1 MEKKAYEVDGFL
13 ARPDAAI
20 RLFLLFGPDGGLVR
34 ERAGRLAR
42 HLLGSEAEPFQLVRL
57 EGATLADDPARLAD
71 EAGQIGMFGG
81 ERVIRVTD
89 GAAAPAAVEAFLE
102 NPAGAAV
109 IVEAGDLR
117 PTHRL
122 RKLCRDSGAAA
133 ALPCYPD
140 DAESL
145 ERLVDGVLR
154 EAGLRIDPG
163 ARSLVVERLGPDR
176 GMNRSMLELLVLYKG
191 DTAAAIGT
199 ADVEAVLGDSSAV
212 GFDDIAFATLGGET
226 AKALQLLDKAVAEKT
241 PSVLIT
247 GQLLRQLD
255 RFDELDA
262 ARAEGK
268 SLDAVLRSLRLG
280 PRAREAAF
288 RRLYELWPVARRA
301 RAREMVVETD
311 LRIRGEGLG
320 EALACRDLVLRLA
333 TAARRGPG

>member
-1 MEKKAYEVDGFL
+1 MEKKAHEVEAFL

-42 HLLGSEAEPFQLVRL
+42 RLLGADAEPFQLVRL

-81 ERVIRVTD
+81 ERVIRVAD
-89 GAAAPAAVEAFLE
+89 GGTAPTAVEAFLE
-102 NPAGAAV
+102 NPTGAAV

-122 RKLCRDSGAAA
+122 RKLCRDSAQAAV
-133 ALPCYPD
+133 LPCYPD
-140 DAESL
+140 DAQSL
-145 ERLVDGVLR
+145 ERLVDGVMR
-154 EAGLRIDPG
+154 EAGLRIEPE
-163 ARSLVVERLGPDR
+163 ARALVVERLGPDR

-191 DTAAAIGT
+191 DTANPIDI
-199 ADVEAVLGDSSAV
+199 ADVDAVLGDSSAV
-212 GFDDIAFATLGGET
+212 GFDDIAFATLDGET
-226 AKALQLLDKAVAEKT
+226 AKALRLLDKATAEKT
-241 PSVLIT
+241 SSVLIT
-247 GQLLRQLD
+247 GQFLRQFD
-255 RFDELDA
+255 RFDQLDA

-268 SLDAVLRSLRLG
+268 SPDGVLKGLRLG

-288 RRLYELWPVARRA
+288 RRLYERWPAGRRA